1 MKEDGSVM
9 SGSGVGR
16 QEMLSAKELDAAAWA
31 REQMRAWVGFLWLV
45 FGLLALSRNAQAFGF
60 EDVAEQARKLA
71 ATAYQPAADKMPRE
85 LREMEYDE
93 YRDIRFKPDAAL
105 WREAKLPFEV
115 MFFAAGRAFTPVR
128 INEVVAQRARPVPFD
143 PALFDFG
150 RNKIEPRLKDE
161 LGFAGFR
168 VHYALNRPDYKD
180 EVVVFLGAS
189 YFRAVGKGQVYGL
202 SARGLAIDTASPQG
216 EEFPRFSEYWIE
228 RPQPNATTL
237 TLYALLDSPHLSGA
251 YQFLLRPGSETVM
264 TVHASLY
271 ARGEVGKL
279 GIAPL
284 TSMYDFGE
292 NQPGHDDYRPEVHDS
307 DGLSVQTGDGEW
319 IWRPLVNPKRL
330 LVTSFASVDP
340 RGFGL
345 MQRDR
350 AFTSYEDT
358 EARYERRP
366 SVWIEPLG
374 AWGPGRVELVQIPTP
389 DETNDNIVAYWVPKQ
404 ALTPQHP
411 ISVAY
416 RMRWQM
422 QSDTHGPLA
431 TVTQTRR
438 GRGYVKQADGQL
450 KFVVDFEGG
459 PLKGLAADAPVEAV
473 VTVGAGA
480 ELAERNLFR
489 NNVTGGWRMTVRL
502 KRSDPNKPLE
512 LRAFLKTPQR
522 TVSETWSYIVPAEGD
537 KS

>member
-1 MKEDGSVM
+1 MSVSGWQKVSM
-9 SGSGVGR
+9 SGPAVAFA
-16 QEMLSAKELDAAAWA
+16 E
-31 REQMRAWVGFLWLV
+31 REQARAWMAWLWLLL
-45 FGLLALSRNAQAFGF
+45 GLLLASRNAHAFGF

-71 ATAYQPAADKMPRE
+71 ASAYQPATDKLPRE
-85 LREMEYDE
+85 LRDMEYDE

-115 MFFAAGRAFTPVR
+115 MFFAAGRSFTPVR
-128 INEVVAQRARPVPFD
+128 VNEVVAQRARPVPFD

-150 RNKIEPRLKDE
+150 RNKIEPRLRDE

-168 VHYALNRPDYKD
+168 VHYAMNRPDYKD

-202 SARGLAIDTASPQG
+202 SARGLAVDTAAPQG

-237 TLYALLDSPHLSGA
+237 TIYALLDSPRLSGA
-251 YQFLLRPGSETVM
+251 YQFLLRPGAETVM

-271 ARGEVGKL
+271 ARSEIGKL

-307 DGLSVQTGDGEW
+307 DGLSVQSGEGEW
-319 IWRPLVNPKRL
+319 LWRPLVNPKRL
-330 LVTSFASVDP
+330 LVTSFATVDP

-366 SVWIEPLG
+366 SVWVEPLG

-422 QSDTHGPLA
+422 GTDTRGPLA
-431 TVTQTRR
+431 LVTQTRR
-438 GRGYVKQADGQL
+438 GRGYVKQPDGQL

-459 PLKGLAADAPVEAV
+459 PLKGLAADAAVDAV

-502 KRSDPNKPLE
+502 KRPDASKPLE

-537 KS
+537 KP

>member
-1 MKEDGSVM
+1 MVS
-9 SGSGVGR
+9 SGGLGAAVVGR
-16 QEMLSAKELDAAAWA
+16 
-31 REQMRAWVGFLWLV
+31 EQARAWSAFFWLLL
-45 FGLLALSRNAQAFGF
+45 GLLLASRDAQAFGF
-60 EDVAEQARKLA
+60 EDVAQQARKLA
-71 ATAYQPAADKMPRE
+71 TSAYQPVADKVPRE

-93 YRDIRFKPDAAL
+93 YRDIRFKTDAAL
-105 WREAKLPFEV
+105 WREEKLPFEV
-115 MFFAAGRAFTPVR
+115 MFFAAGRSFTPVR
-128 INEVVAQRARPVPFD
+128 INEVVSQRARPIPFD
-143 PALFDFG
+143 PALFNFG
-150 RNKIEPRLKDE
+150 RNKIEPRLMDK

-168 VHYALNRPDYKD
+168 VHYAMNRPDYKD

-202 SARGLAIDTASPQG
+202 SARALAVDTAAPHG
-216 EEFPRFSEYWIE
+216 EEFPNFTEFWVE
-228 RPQPNATTL
+228 RPPPNATTL
-237 TLYALLDSPHLSGA
+237 TIYALLDSPRVTGA

-271 ARGEVGKL
+271 ARSEIGKL

-284 TSMYDFGE
+284 TSMFDFGE
-292 NQPGHDDYRPEVHDS
+292 NQPGRDDYRPEVHDS
-307 DGLSVQTGDGEW
+307 DGLLVHSGEGEW
-319 IWRPLVNPKRL
+319 IWRPLINPKQL
-330 LVTSFASVDP
+330 LVTSFSSTDP

-374 AWGPGRVELVQIPTP
+374 AWGAGRIELVQIPTP

-404 ALTPQHP
+404 PIAPQHP
-411 ISVAY
+411 LSLAY

-422 QSDTHGPLA
+422 AADTHGPLA
-431 TVTQTRR
+431 MVVQTRR
-438 GRGYVKQADGQL
+438 GRGYVKQPDGQL

-459 PLKGLAADAPVEAV
+459 PLKNLAADAPVEAT
-473 VTVGAGA
+473 VTVGPGA

-489 NNVTGGWRMTVRL
+489 NSVTGGWRMTVRL
-502 KRSDPNKPLE
+502 KRSDANKPIE
-512 LRAFLKTPQR
+512 LRASLKLQQR